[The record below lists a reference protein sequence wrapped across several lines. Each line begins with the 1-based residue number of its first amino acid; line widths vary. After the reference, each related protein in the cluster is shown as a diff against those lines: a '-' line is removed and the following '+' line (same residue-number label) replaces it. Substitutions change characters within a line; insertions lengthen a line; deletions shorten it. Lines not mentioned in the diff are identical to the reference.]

1 MGNCHC
7 CNNRSSTNRE
17 NQNEVTMRIENNK
30 NIRQA
35 NAFKMQSSSYLGV
48 TAADDARTLE
58 HKVMM

>member
-48 TAADDARTLE
+48 TAADDP
-58 HKVMM
+58 